1 MDNQIDKFVKD
12 QLSVWP
18 LAAENYR
25 SLKKARSKVL
35 SIGGLPVTVQLNPCR
50 RISSEASLDKESI
63 NRRPCFLPARN
74 SE

>member
-25 SLKKARSKVL
+25 SLK
-35 SIGGLPVTVQLNPCR
+35 
-50 RISSEASLDKESI
+50 
-63 NRRPCFLPARN
+63 RPDPRF
-74 SE
+74 